1 MGLYVH
7 TEGVDWMHV
16 QLLTLVT
23 STSRVEGREG
33 KLLAFSLTLTW
44 YAFYVKSKKRQK
56 KKKKGL
62 QKLFSFEKKKSSV
75 KSRWAL

>member
-7 TEGVDWMHV
+7 TEGVDWMYV

-33 KLLAFSLTLTW
+33 KLLAFSLTLSLTW

-56 KKKKGL
+56 KKRATKVIFL
-62 QKLFSFEKKKSSV
+62 
-75 KSRWAL
+75 

>member
-56 KKKKGL
+56 KKKGY
-62 QKLFSFEKKKSSV
+62 KSYFPLKRRKV
-75 KSRWAL
+75 V